1 MAKFALLIGVS
12 EYEPG
17 LNPLPAAVKD
27 VAAFQRILQDVEM
40 GGFDEVKTL
49 INPDP
54 QTMQYAIETLFTG
67 HSKDDLELL
76 FFSGH
81 GIKDDS
87 NNLHFATRI
96 TCKNPKGDLI
106 RSTAVPARFIREVM
120 DNSRTKRQ
128 VIILDCCFS
137 GAFDPS
143 LQSKD
148 DGSVD
153 LPGQLGAEGRVVLT
167 SSSSTQYS
175 FEQQGSELSLYTRYL
190 VEGIET
196 GAGDLDEDGKI
207 SMRELHDYATSK
219 VQETAPN
226 MTPKL
231 ITLKDMGFEIVLAK
245 AKVTDPKLRYRRQ
258 VERYSCNGSIS
269 SIGQTILC
277 ELQAQ
282 LGLSAQ
288 VAEEIEGE
296 ILKPY
301 QDRLKNLQRYQ
312 QAFSKAIEHEY
323 PLSSQF
329 ESELRDL
336 RDILGLREKDVCLIE
351 DELTS
356 LIIPKSDV
364 DQRNHQQKLSQYKEE
379 FVRVIESEYPLSE
392 QARNQ
397 IKNLQQSLL
406 LKDEDI
412 EEIESPILSEKED
425 DYQQQLKTNQSKREQ
440 EIQNQ
445 IRQES
450 PDESKKVKTESVTVV
465 ASTVNIDNQKN
476 PSRKNLVLLLIA
488 GVLGVLAIILLAVSQ
503 SSQSDKKGLPGA
515 SGSTATNCNAEIK
528 GSIRS
533 EPSSQAGNDT
543 VLGSGGNLPVTGV
556 KTEGG
561 WIQVKSSNGK
571 AWVYSS
577 VISNFGQIQGCLQQT
592 VSDYDYIKSQPKV
605 KATQPDTVSPVSSE
619 KDLKNQAW
627 NSYKKSCENDE
638 YKKNPS
644 KFEVDWY
651 PIFESEWQKNKTRP
665 SQCG

>member
-27 VAAFQRILQDVEM
+27 VAALQRIFQDSEM

-54 QTMQYAIETLFTG
+54 QAMQYAIETLFSG

-81 GIKDDS
+81 GVKDDN

-137 GAFDPS
+137 GAFDPA

-148 DGSVD
+148 DGSID

-258 VERYSCNGSIS
+258 VERYSSQGNIS
-269 SIGQTILC
+269 SIGRTILS
-277 ELQAQ
+277 ELQTQ
-282 LGLSAQ
+282 LRLSPQ
-288 VAEEIEGE
+288 VVEEIEHE

-301 QDRLKNLQRYQ
+301 RDRLKNLQRYQ
-312 QAFSKAIEHEY
+312 QEFSNAVDYEY
-323 PLSSQF
+323 PLSAQF

-336 RDILGLREKDVCLIE
+336 RDVLGLREKDVSSMEHEVISRKRSE
-351 DELTS
+351 DTS
-356 LIIPKSDV
+356 KGTEVESGKKVAVVKPSGDV
-364 DQRNHQQKLSQYKEE
+364 IQD
-379 FVRVIESEYPLSE
+379 
-392 QARNQ
+392 
-397 IKNLQQSLL
+397 KNPNKKKLL
-406 LKDEDI
+406 L
-412 EEIESPILSEKED
+412 PLGGGCGILAV
-425 DYQQQLKTNQSKREQ
+425 
-440 EIQNQ
+440 I
-445 IRQES
+445 
-450 PDESKKVKTESVTVV
+450 
-465 ASTVNIDNQKN
+465 
-476 PSRKNLVLLLIA
+476 
-488 GVLGVLAIILLAVSQ
+488 VLAGLRFQ
-503 SSQSDKKGLPGA
+503 PSSFLDPRS
-515 SGSTATNCNAEIK
+515 NCEAEIL

-533 EPSSQAGNDT
+533 EPSSQAGSDT
-543 VLGSGGNLPVTGV
+543 VLGSGGTLPVTGV

-561 WIQVKSSNGK
+561 WVQVKRLNK
-571 AWVYSS
+571 NAWVYSEK
-577 VISNFGQIQGCLQQT
+577 VSNFSQLQSCFSQT
-592 VSDYDYIKSQPKV
+592 VNDYQFIKSKPKV
-605 KATQPDTVSPVSSE
+605 KVVDPSPKVVESAPISPYKTPLVPIPSESPPSS
-619 KDLKNQAW
+619 
-627 NSYKKSCENDE
+627 SYKAGSEEN
-638 YKKNPS
+638 S
-644 KFEVDWY
+644 TQT
-651 PIFESEWQKNKTRP
+651 PIK
-665 SQCG
+665 

>member
-12 EYEPG
+12 DYQPG

-27 VAAFQRILQDVEM
+27 VAALQRIFQDSEM

-54 QTMQYAIETLFTG
+54 QAMQYAIETLFSG

-87 NNLHFATRI
+87 NSLHFATRI
-96 TCKNPKGDLI
+96 TAKNPKGDLI

-148 DGSVD
+148 DGSID

-258 VERYSCNGSIS
+258 VERYSNQGKIS
-269 SIGQTILC
+269 SIGQTILS
-277 ELQAQ
+277 ELQTQ
-282 LGLSAQ
+282 LGLSPQ
-288 VAEEIEGE
+288 VVEEIEHE

-301 QDRLKNLQRYQ
+301 RDRLNNLQRYQ
-312 QAFSKAIEHEY
+312 QEFLKAIDQENPLSAQSESELIDLRDVLGLRKEDVSSIEHEAT
-323 PLSSQF
+323 SRKKSGNTSK
-329 ESELRDL
+329 ETDVDL
-336 RDILGLREKDVCLIE
+336 EKKVVVVEPSGGVIPGKTPSGKKLWLLLGGGCGILAITVLVGLR
-351 DELTS
+351 
-356 LIIPKSDV
+356 
-364 DQRNHQQKLSQYKEE
+364 
-379 FVRVIESEYPLSE
+379 F
-392 QARNQ
+392 
-397 IKNLQQSLL
+397 QS
-406 LKDEDI
+406 
-412 EEIESPILSEKED
+412 
-425 DYQQQLKTNQSKREQ
+425 N
-440 EIQNQ
+440 
-445 IRQES
+445 
-450 PDESKKVKTESVTVV
+450 
-465 ASTVNIDNQKN
+465 
-476 PSRKNLVLLLIA
+476 
-488 GVLGVLAIILLAVSQ
+488 
-503 SSQSDKKGLPGA
+503 
-515 SGSTATNCNAEIK
+515 GSTISSAKCEAEVS
-528 GSIRS
+528 GYIRS
-533 EPSSQAGNDT
+533 EPSSQADKDT
-543 VLGSGGNLPVTGV
+543 VLGSGGTLPLTGV

-561 WIQVKSSNGK
+561 WVQVKMSSKN
-571 AWVYSS
+571 AWVYSDR
-577 VISNFGQIQGCLQQT
+577 ISNYNQLQSCFSKT
-592 VSDYDYIKSQPKV
+592 VSDAQFIKSKPKIQYV
-605 KATQPDTVSPVSSE
+605 TPPSKATESAPV
-619 KDLKNQAW
+619 
-627 NSYKKSCENDE
+627 
-638 YKKNPS
+638 NPS
-644 KFEVDWY
+644 KTPLV
-651 PIFESEWQKNKTRP
+651 PSPSESPP
-665 SQCG
+665 SSGYKAGSAEAK

>member
-1 MAKFALLIGVS
+1 MSKFALLIGVS

-17 LNPLPAAVKD
+17 LSPLPAAVKD
-27 VAAFQRILQDVEM
+27 VAAFQRILQDAEM

-54 QTMQYAIETLFTG
+54 QSMQYAIETLFTG

-87 NNLHFATRI
+87 NSLHFATRI
-96 TCKNPKGDLI
+96 TSKNPKGDLI

-148 DGSVD
+148 DGSID

-269 SIGQTILC
+269 SIGQTILG

-288 VAEEIEGE
+288 VAEEIERE

-312 QAFSKAIEHEY
+312 QAFSKAIEYEY
-323 PLSSQF
+323 PLSAQF

-336 RDILGLREKDVCLIE
+336 RDVLGLREEDVSLMQNELISRQQNENTSKKTGNKSLERAIVVE
-351 DELTS
+351 DSGRLIQDKITS
-356 LIIPKSDV
+356 KKKPWILFGGVAGILAVILLVGSQF
-364 DQRNHQQKLSQYKEE
+364 QRNTSS
-379 FVRVIESEYPLSE
+379 V
-392 QARNQ
+392 
-397 IKNLQQSLL
+397 
-406 LKDEDI
+406 
-412 EEIESPILSEKED
+412 
-425 DYQQQLKTNQSKREQ
+425 SK
-440 EIQNQ
+440 
-445 IRQES
+445 S
-450 PDESKKVKTESVTVV
+450 
-465 ASTVNIDNQKN
+465 
-476 PSRKNLVLLLIA
+476 
-488 GVLGVLAIILLAVSQ
+488 
-503 SSQSDKKGLPGA
+503 
-515 SGSTATNCNAEIK
+515 NCEAEIL

-533 EPSSQAGNDT
+533 EPSSQAGDDT
-543 VLGSGGNLPVTGV
+543 VLGSGGTLPVTGV

-561 WIQVKSSNGK
+561 WVQVNRSNK
-571 AWVYSS
+571 NAWVYSEK
-577 VISNFGQIQGCLQQT
+577 IRNFNQLQSCFSKT
-592 VSDYDYIKSQPKV
+592 VSDDQFIKSNPKIKV
-605 KATQPDTVSPVSSE
+605 VAPSPKTVESTPVSPYKAPLVPTTSGS
-619 KDLKNQAW
+619 APPS
-627 NSYKKSCENDE
+627 SYKAGSTEAK
-638 YKKNPS
+638 
-644 KFEVDWY
+644 
-651 PIFESEWQKNKTRP
+651 
-665 SQCG
+665 

>member
-27 VAAFQRILQDVEM
+27 VAAFQRILQDAEM

-49 INPDP
+49 VNPDP

-96 TCKNPKGDLI
+96 TAKNPKGDLI

-143 LQSKD
+143 LQTKD

-258 VERYSCNGSIS
+258 VERYSSQGEIS
-269 SIGQTILC
+269 SIGKTILS
-277 ELQAQ
+277 ELQIK
-282 LGLSAQ
+282 LGLSALI
-288 VAEEIEGE
+288 AAGIERE
-296 ILKPY
+296 TLQPY
-301 QDRLKNLQRYQ
+301 QDRLNNLQQYQ
-312 QAFSKAIEHEY
+312 QEFSKAVAIEY
-323 PLSSQF
+323 PLSSQSK
-329 ESELRDL
+329 SELRDL
-336 RDILGLREKDVCLIE
+336 RDILGLREEDISSVENEAISRNQNEKTSENSQGKSIKKELIADDSVNIVQKETSSKKRKMLGKDTQKFWNKNTLVAIAFTGASILLLSGIFISNKFHITQSVQIPKPTKSIEDTEKEEIRILTNNVFSQDTLTRRKSTDTLSNDYIGYGRRDHLVTKAMISKYNQDSNNYFGIVNILFLFSKITDDNFEGDLIE
-351 DELTS
+351 
-356 LIIPKSDV
+356 IGKIV
-364 DQRNHQQKLSQYKEE
+364 
-379 FVRVIESEYPLSE
+379 
-392 QARNQ
+392 
-397 IKNLQQSLL
+397 QSA
-406 LKDEDI
+406 KK
-412 EEIESPILSEKED
+412 ILSSKDTKTYVDPIEKRILTISKYD
-425 DYQQQLKTNQSKREQ
+425 PSAKTNPKQ
-440 EIQNQ
+440 
-445 IRQES
+445 
-450 PDESKKVKTESVTVV
+450 KK
-465 ASTVNIDNQKN
+465 
-476 PSRKNLVLLLIA
+476 L
-488 GVLGVLAIILLAVSQ
+488 
-503 SSQSDKKGLPGA
+503 
-515 SGSTATNCNAEIK
+515 
-528 GSIRS
+528 
-533 EPSSQAGNDT
+533 
-543 VLGSGGNLPVTGV
+543 
-556 KTEGG
+556 
-561 WIQVKSSNGK
+561 
-571 AWVYSS
+571 
-577 VISNFGQIQGCLQQT
+577 
-592 VSDYDYIKSQPKV
+592 
-605 KATQPDTVSPVSSE
+605 
-619 KDLKNQAW
+619 
-627 NSYKKSCENDE
+627 
-638 YKKNPS
+638 
-644 KFEVDWY
+644 
-651 PIFESEWQKNKTRP
+651 
-665 SQCG
+665 

>member
-17 LNPLPAAVKD
+17 LSPLPAAVKD
-27 VAAFQRILQDVEM
+27 VAAFQRILQDAEM

-54 QTMQYAIETLFTG
+54 QSMQYAIETLFTG

-87 NNLHFATRI
+87 NSLHFATRI

-148 DGSVD
+148 DGSID

-258 VERYSCNGSIS
+258 VERYSSQGEIS
-269 SIGQTILC
+269 SIGKTILS
-277 ELQAQ
+277 ELQIK
-282 LGLSAQ
+282 LGLSALIS
-288 VAEEIEGE
+288 AEIERE
-296 ILKPY
+296 TLQPY

-312 QAFSKAIEHEY
+312 QEFLKSVAIEY
-323 PLSSQF
+323 PFSTQS
-329 ESELRDL
+329 ESELKDL
-336 RDILGLREKDVCLIE
+336 RDILGLREEDVFSVEDKAISQNYNKRISEKMQDKSLKKELVVNDSVDVIQEEPPSKKKKLFGKGTQRIWSKKNTLQIIALLGASTLLVSGIFIFNRFYINPSFQTVDLTNVLEEKEKEKEKEEIKILINNIFSPDTLIRRE
-351 DELTS
+351 STNTLSNNYLGTRRREIDYHIAKTMTSKYNQDPKNYFGLVNILFLFSKISDENFESNLVEIRQIVQS
-356 LIIPKSDV
+356 AKII
-364 DQRNHQQKLSQYKEE
+364 LSQKDIKTYVEP
-379 FVRVIESEYPLSE
+379 IEKRILT
-392 QARNQ
+392 
-397 IKNLQQSLL
+397 IK
-406 LKDEDI
+406 KYD
-412 EEIESPILSEKED
+412 
-425 DYQQQLKTNQSKREQ
+425 
-440 EIQNQ
+440 
-445 IRQES
+445 
-450 PDESKKVKTESVTVV
+450 
-465 ASTVNIDNQKN
+465 
-476 PSRKNLVLLLIA
+476 
-488 GVLGVLAIILLAVSQ
+488 
-503 SSQSDKKGLPGA
+503 SS
-515 SGSTATNCNAEIK
+515 AEIK
-528 GSIRS
+528 
-533 EPSSQAGNDT
+533 
-543 VLGSGGNLPVTGV
+543 
-556 KTEGG
+556 
-561 WIQVKSSNGK
+561 
-571 AWVYSS
+571 
-577 VISNFGQIQGCLQQT
+577 
-592 VSDYDYIKSQPKV
+592 PK
-605 KATQPDTVSPVSSE
+605 
-619 KDLKNQAW
+619 
-627 NSYKKSCENDE
+627 
-638 YKKNPS
+638 
-644 KFEVDWY
+644 
-651 PIFESEWQKNKTRP
+651 
-665 SQCG
+665 

>member
-1 MAKFALLIGVS
+1 MAKIALLIGVS

-27 VAAFQRILQDVEM
+27 VAAFQRILQDAEM

-54 QTMQYAIETLFTG
+54 QSMQYAIETLFTG

-96 TCKNPKGDLI
+96 TCKNSKGDLI

-137 GAFDPS
+137 GAFDPALS
-143 LQSKD
+143 MKD

-245 AKVTDPKLRYRRQ
+245 AKVTDPKLRYRKQ
-258 VERYSCNGSIS
+258 VERYSCNGCIS
-269 SIGQTILC
+269 SIGQTILS
-277 ELQAQ
+277 ELQSQ

-288 VAEEIEGE
+288 VAEEIERE

-312 QAFSKAIEHEY
+312 QAFSKAVEHEY

-336 RDILGLREKDVCLIE
+336 RDILGLREE
-351 DELTS
+351 DISSIKNEATAR
-356 LIIPKSDV
+356 KSEINREIYQ
-364 DQRNHQQKLSQYKEE
+364 QRLAQYKKE
-379 FVRVIESEYPLSE
+379 FIRAIELEYPL
-392 QARNQ
+392 
-397 IKNLQQSLL
+397 
-406 LKDEDI
+406 
-412 EEIESPILSEKED
+412 
-425 DYQQQLKTNQSKREQ
+425 
-440 EIQNQ
+440 
-445 IRQES
+445 
-450 PDESKKVKTESVTVV
+450 
-465 ASTVNIDNQKN
+465 
-476 PSRKNLVLLLIA
+476 
-488 GVLGVLAIILLAVSQ
+488 
-503 SSQSDKKGLPGA
+503 
-515 SGSTATNCNAEIK
+515 
-528 GSIRS
+528 
-533 EPSSQAGNDT
+533 
-543 VLGSGGNLPVTGV
+543 
-556 KTEGG
+556 
-561 WIQVKSSNGK
+561 
-571 AWVYSS
+571 
-577 VISNFGQIQGCLQQT
+577 
-592 VSDYDYIKSQPKV
+592 
-605 KATQPDTVSPVSSE
+605 
-619 KDLKNQAW
+619 
-627 NSYKKSCENDE
+627 
-638 YKKNPS
+638 
-644 KFEVDWY
+644 
-651 PIFESEWQKNKTRP
+651 
-665 SQCG
+665 